1 MQEMMKDPSFKN
13 LMKNPELIT
22 QGIDMVKGNPAM
34 LEMISKQMGPNVDKA
49 TLEKGLNFIGKLAHG
64 FVATKNFFTNKTV
77 QLAMVLLVLSFF
89 YWLFG

>member
-1 MQEMMKDPSFKN
+1 MMKDPSFKN

-34 LEMISKQMGPNVDKA
+34 LDMIAKQMGPNVDRA
-49 TLEKGLNFIGKLAHG
+49 TLEKGLAFVGSIAKG

-77 QLAMVLLVLSFF
+77 QLAIVLAILSFF
-89 YWLFG
+89 YWYFG